1 MLTLR
6 EEEKSE
12 KPRDKSAD
20 STRSSGAE
28 IARKPG
34 KVVLCLY
41 IAAAR
46 RHYLWA
52 IPGRDVNRTI
62 QLSVTGQSLKWLT
75 CWPLV
80 VNPCRCDSWTQ
91 KSFCVLSFCRHQFSA
106 FMTFPEFQRTV
117 FNQGRDE
124 MQRQGRNSQKTIVQP
139 WGRVLGRSR
148 WCQQ

>member
-1 MLTLR
+1 MSLMLTLR

-91 KSFCVLSFCRHQFSA
+91 KSFCVLSFCRH
-106 FMTFPEFQRTV
+106 
-117 FNQGRDE
+117 
-124 MQRQGRNSQKTIVQP
+124 
-139 WGRVLGRSR
+139 
-148 WCQQ
+148 

>member
-34 KVVLCLY
+34 KVVLCLH

-62 QLSVTGQSLKWLT
+62 QLSPGQSLKWLT

-80 VNPCRCDSWTQ
+80 VNPCRCDSWMDTEIFLCPLFLFVGT
-91 KSFCVLSFCRHQFSA
+91 SF
-106 FMTFPEFQRTV
+106 
-117 FNQGRDE
+117 
-124 MQRQGRNSQKTIVQP
+124 QP
-139 WGRVLGRSR
+139 S
-148 WCQQ
+148 